1 MVPLTC
7 VSAVLHN
14 QRTSPTLA
22 QLDLHLLCR
31 MHAESTSQQGTF
43 ALSDIT
49 VMPHFTSA
57 PALNS
62 SHAGTA
68 AAAQHLALHIGE
80 TTIQLPFSPAQAQQL
95 DAELA
100 KLLQTFSDKQAAK
113 RPKR

>member
-1 MVPLTC
+1 VYTQQFYT
-7 VSAVLHN
+7 ANVLYKPIFG
-14 QRTSPTLA
+14 SIA
-22 QLDLHLLCR
+22 LLCR
-31 MHAESTSQQGTF
+31 MHAEPTSQATF
-43 ALSDIT
+43 TLSDVT

-57 PALNS
+57 PASNS
-62 SHAGTA
+62 SHAGST